1 MANDPRSVFFVEDK
15 LTVVNSAT
23 VICARKTSRIS
34 GEGYTLGVDEFSKLK
49 ATVDFKGVFR
59 GRDFE
64 FMNGW
69 EVLVGQ
75 SEVIN
80 YLKSTPQK
88 LKTMRYGGEY
98 KLAGG
103 NVDEGETLEGCAK
116 RELQEEFLRPL
127 HQLVAKEDIV
137 LRPFNVKQT
146 RPVRSKSNMMNNFI
160 ALASENPWLANIDV
174 DGVNAGLETRRKEF
188 MRLVNSGEYWNMST
202 LDKELVAPEVHQVRE
217 KNVFCT
223 CKE

>member
-1 MANDPRSVFFVEDK
+1 MAPDPQSVFYVKDA
-15 LTVVNSAT
+15 LSVVNSAT
-23 VICARKTSRIS
+23 VICARKTSRTNGDGFI
-34 GEGYTLGVDEFSKLK
+34 LHADDFAAQK
-49 ATVDFKGVFR
+49 ASVSFKNIFR
-59 GRDFE
+59 GQDFA
-64 FMNGW
+64 FTNGW

-103 NVDEGETLEGCAK
+103 NVDPGESLEECAK

-127 HQLVAKEDIV
+127 KQLVAKEDIC

-146 RPVRSKSNMMNNFI
+146 RPIRSRSNVMNNYI

-174 DGVNAGLETRRKEF
+174 EGVNAGLKRRRAEF
-188 MRLVNSGEYWNMST
+188 MRMVNSGEYWKLDE
-202 LDKELVAPEVHQVRE
+202 LDKELVAPEVYQVGRAAY
-217 KNVFCT
+217 
-223 CKE
+223 